1 MSRSLLL
8 FLYLNA
14 LAVVVCAC
22 TTPQRA
28 LTDGLSPRPLLT
40 CAPENSVPLEA
51 TELSRSP
58 RRYSGRCILVRGYEI
73 KGVFFEDRAAL
84 ERFQRTGV
92 ATVGS
97 YGPQTISYDADNPDH
112 VELTALAFMCE
123 EYSRRQEAAQRREQ
137 AILDAEPRPHDVR
150 EIPAVLLVTD
160 DSFCAYCNDRYPS
173 LFVFHRRVL
182 PD

>member
-8 FLYLNA
+8 FLSVNA

-58 RRYSGRCILVRGYEI
+58 RRYSGRCITVRGYEI

-84 ERFQRTGV
+84 ERFRRTGV
-92 ATVGS
+92 ATIGS
-97 YGPQTISYDADNPDH
+97 YGSQTISYDVDSPDH
-112 VELTALAFMCE
+112 VEVTALAMCE
-123 EYSRRQEAAQRREQ
+123 EYSRRQEAAVRREQ

-160 DSFCAYCNDRYPS
+160 DSFCAYRNDRFPS
-173 LFVFHRRVL
+173 LFVFHRRAL
-182 PD
+182 SD